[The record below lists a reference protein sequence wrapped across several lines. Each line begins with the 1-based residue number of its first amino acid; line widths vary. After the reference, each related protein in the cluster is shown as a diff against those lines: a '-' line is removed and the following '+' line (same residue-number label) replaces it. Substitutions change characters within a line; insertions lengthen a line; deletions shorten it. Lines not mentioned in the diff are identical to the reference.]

1 MKSQQIIFMS
11 FFRFPQIIKLFFY
24 RLKKS
29 KIKAVHDSDL
39 NSVLLSLGVLQK
51 VQNGEAICEYC
62 KGVVNLEN
70 LEAVFNKGGII
81 KFICSKP
88 DCISKL

>member
-1 MKSQQIIFMS
+1 ML
-11 FFRFPQIIKLFFY
+11 FFRFPQIIKSFFH

-39 NSVLLSLGVLQK
+39 TGVLSSLGVLQK
-51 VQNGEAICEYC
+51 VQNGEAICEFC
-62 KGVVNLEN
+62 KNVVGMEN
-70 LEAVFNKGGII
+70 LEAVFNEGGNI

-88 DCISKL
+88 DCVSKL

>member
-1 MKSQQIIFMS
+1 MS
-11 FFRFPQIIKLFFY
+11 ILRFPQIIKSFFH

-39 NSVLLSLGVLQK
+39 NGVLSSLGVLQK
-51 VQNGEAICEYC
+51 VQNGEAICEFC
-62 KGVVNLEN
+62 KDVVSIEN
-70 LEAVFNKGGII
+70 LEAIFNEGGNI

-88 DCISKL
+88 DCVSKL

>member
-1 MKSQQIIFMS
+1 MS
-11 FFRFPQIIKLFFY
+11 IFRFPQIIKSFFH

-39 NSVLLSLGVLQK
+39 TGVLSSLGVLQK
-51 VQNGEAICEYC
+51 VQNGEAVCEFC
-62 KGVVNLEN
+62 KGAVSMEN
-70 LEAVFNKGGII
+70 LEAVFSEKGNI

-88 DCISKL
+88 DCVSKI